1 METFTLSLKIS
12 YIFLKKKKKKKK
24 SEGNLKSP
32 KVKNFF
38 LEIWGLLSE
47 LSSLK
52 SSESSEFSLSG

>member
-1 METFTLSLKIS
+1 METFTQNLKIS
-12 YIFLKKKKKKKK
+12 YIIFKKKKKKK